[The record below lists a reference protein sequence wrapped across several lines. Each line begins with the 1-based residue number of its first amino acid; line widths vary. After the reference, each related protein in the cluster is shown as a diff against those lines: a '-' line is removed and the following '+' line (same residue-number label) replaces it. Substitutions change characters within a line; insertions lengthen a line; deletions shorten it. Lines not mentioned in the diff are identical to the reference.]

1 VKKLVVGIAATALMG
16 TGFVS
21 ATQLNASAA
30 PYPHEVAT
38 STSAH
43 AKPKSVEKGDDVTIT
58 VDVSAKQGNAV
69 PQAGKITLTVDPKG
83 RGNTIER
90 TRSWNGEPV
99 KFEIETAGKKK
110 KKGEWDFSAT
120 YVPNRSSAYKRSS
133 DSGSF
138 TVR

>member
-30 PYPHEVAT
+30 PYPHKVAT
-38 STSAH
+38 STSAN

-69 PQAGKITLTVDPKG
+69 PRAGTIKLTVDPKG
-83 RGNTIER
+83 PGNTIKR
-90 TRSWNGEPV
+90 TRSWDGDPV

-110 KKGEWDFSAT
+110 KTGDWDFSAT
-120 YVPNRSSAYKRSS
+120 FVPNRSSVYKRSS
-133 DSGSF
+133 DGGSF